1 MELWHNL
8 NIAKDLQDYI
18 KVLQTH
24 AVDALFNV
32 SRLIDV
38 ANSLPDQEYYTME
51 EVEIEFYL
59 RKAVSQARPK
69 IKEFKISLIN
79 SVSSYPVV
87 ASEFQD
93 PLDNC
98 AFDMVLIGFGEDME
112 EYVNCW
118 HLDKDIYEDGDKEHK
133 YTHPRYHFQFGG
145 KHMASDLGGVLLM
158 GAPRIPHP
166 PMDIFLAIHF
176 VLNNYY
182 DKKDSEYN
190 FLIDLYEDTDYQDIL
205 ERAKKRLWYPYFRG
219 LSRTGSGKDEL
230 VLENLFPLA
239 V

>member
-8 NIAKDLQDYI
+8 NIAKDLQLYI

-24 AVDALFNV
+24 GVDALFNV
-32 SRLIDV
+32 YRLIDV
-38 ANSLPDQEYYTME
+38 ANSLPDTDYYLME

-59 RKAVSQARPK
+59 RKPVSQARPK
-69 IKEFKISLIN
+69 IEQFKISLIN
-79 SVSSYPVV
+79 SVSSYPAV
-87 ASEFQD
+87 ASEIKD
-93 PLDNC
+93 PLNDC
-98 AFDMVLIGFGEDME
+98 AFDMVLTGFGDDKE
-112 EYVNCW
+112 EYINCW
-118 HLDKDIYEDGDKEHK
+118 HLDKDIREEDDKEHK
-133 YTHPRYHFQFGG
+133 YTHPLYHFQFGG
-145 KHMASDLGGVLLM
+145 KHMTSDLGGVLLM

-182 DKKDSEYN
+182 DKKDSEYAS
-190 FLIDLYEDTDYQDIL
+190 LIDLYEDTDYQDIL
-205 ERAKKRLWYPYFRG
+205 ERAKKRLWYPYFQG
-219 LSRTGSGKDEL
+219 LSRTGNSRDEL